1 MSPAAIQYLVA
12 PARMASAVNSG
23 AQTADLRSY
32 QRCCKIWAV
41 ASKDRST
48 CHDADARGRL
58 GMLRALSYDLN
69 LISNNFS
76 ANGPPSTGTST
87 LQRFVGIDKSLSAFA
102 DARLKRETRQTLRFF
117 FNCKTCNL
125 FRPTSFAVRYFNSA
139 RGLAPKQEQHLQ
151 QVAHHTPTSCPSFA
165 GRRKWPQHMRH
176 IRSRMQS
183 HSTSSTSRT
192 ASIRAEQKELSAEPA
207 LLQTCHALRE
217 IYRPVFYKENRFVVH
232 VEQYGIHAVLP
243 WLDRHGILAFTTAD
257 SSSAILVS
265 SRMRRRSTVISGRRP
280 FVYSGSGG
288 RLLPPRLRQ
297 LHLLSLAVNVSSAR
311 TGGHVV
317 ALMSGDASGKEEE
330 EGEEAPPILAAFEM
344 VMTLGDETWATVEKI
359 LPGIRSMLVAG
370 DARWGS
376 SLALTV
382 AGEEDVNM
390 SDGEEGHVQS
400 MAEIQHAA
408 AIESG
413 AEASQTTGEYFS
425 PEADEQSPNEEDH
438 YQDEVLE
445 AEDSYPD
452 LPSPP
457 QLKRPRAPFRYQH
470 HPTRPSSSQQTP
482 QRKASVRSPRGDVE
496 VMDLTQGA
504 PAQIDLSH
512 DTTEYE
518 RFAQVRKRRVAKNK
532 DDYDLKGS
540 DAKKRKTD
548 VLIEDSDSE

>member
-1 MSPAAIQYLVA
+1 MPFFRRASKVA
-12 PARMASAVNSG
+12 PAYEAHTLQDAEPSKAISELLKPITQDALPAMKEPINSSGQRPSSAAAHN
-23 AQTADLRSY
+23 LMW
-32 QRCCKIWAV
+32 QRKE
-41 ASKDRST
+41 
-48 CHDADARGRL
+48 HNRL
-58 GMLRALSYDLN
+58 HLLN
-69 LISNNFS
+69 L
-76 ANGPPSTGTST
+76 PH
-87 LQRFVGIDKSLSAFA
+87 
-102 DARLKRETRQTLRFF
+102 RLRLAI
-117 FNCKTCNL
+117 
-125 FRPTSFAVRYFNSA
+125 FRLVLT
-139 RGLAPKQEQHLQ
+139 
-151 QVAHHTPTSCPSFA
+151 
-165 GRRKWPQHMRH
+165 
-176 IRSRMQS
+176 IRD
-183 HSTSSTSRT
+183 HSPVQ
-192 ASIRAEQKELSAEPA
+192 IRAEQKELSAEPA

-257 SSSAILVS
+257 SSVLDAQPGEEFQVAVAPAVGHSSEFSNAEAIDGDFWEKAVRLLGQRWETLTTPASPAAPSKSRGECIIRTDGVPNWTNLVS
-265 SRMRRRSTVISGRRP
+265 W
-280 FVYSGSGG
+280 
-288 RLLPPRLRQ
+288 LQ
-297 LHLLSLAVNVSSAR
+297 LSHS
-311 TGGHVV
+311 GHVV
-317 ALMSGDASGKEEE
+317 ALMRGDASGKEEE